1 MDCCNS
7 PSIHTY
13 RKRRQHS
20 GSTQVAFVLVVI
32 VIVLIV
38 LLFLFLFLFLLYLF
52 PLLVISLFLYVLI
65 SFNAFVPMQRRYEQL
80 NRSFVI
86 VFEELVSIHVKIDVR
101 IIQFG

>member
-38 LLFLFLFLFLLYLF
+38 LLFLFLFLLYLF
-52 PLLVISLFLYVLI
+52 PLLVILLFLYVLI
-65 SFNAFVPMQRRYEQL
+65 SFDAFVTMQRRYEQL